1 MRKFKFEFET
11 IRYPLIIM
19 LIMFLFRGLSNTI
32 LSDLIRPLIG
42 GNFNWVI
49 SLMEILQYFSAFII
63 QYLPFIIVMKYLS
76 SKHSRNSV
84 MIMFIVSYI
93 LLLTSTMV
101 LGKTN
106 LPSVAYQDLFGIN
119 MVQTTSSAN
128 ASIIIMPYRIGLI
141 GALVSGIIVHYS
153 FKFTR
158 TRTRYA
164 MFKFI
169 DRDVMSLIIIIVL
182 SLLAGLA
189 FTVIWPIVIKS
200 IFSIF
205 DWIAKDISDPA
216 HMFVYGFIDRLFALL
231 DLSPLNRETFWFTT
245 HGGSWMS
252 STGMTHV
259 GDVSMWNAG
268 LLEGLYGNGFGRY
281 LTPYYIINL
290 FAVPGVMIA
299 MFSLY
304 TNRKERYAQL
314 TTIILLII
322 FSIVSDMSLPMEV
335 FLFLMAPMLY
345 AMHLFISSAIFGILQ
360 GLEIFLGSSFIKNVS
375 NSALGNG
382 VEFFHY
388 LNNDNL
394 RSTVFALI
402 IFGIIVFFLYYFVT
416 KLFYRYLAVGLINKY
431 DIENYVEEFLG
442 IVGGIDNIDEID
454 STPFRL
460 EVTLKRPQMFDY
472 DALEKTN
479 IARVIETRS
488 KYAIYY
494 GTASTMIRKEVLTR
508 KKLIENL

>member
-19 LIMFLFRGLSNTI
+19 LIMFLFRGLSNTV

-42 GNFNWVI
+42 GNFNWII
-49 SLMEILQYFSAFII
+49 SLMEILQYFSAFVI

-101 LGKTN
+101 LGVNN
-106 LPSVAYQDLFGIN
+106 LPNVAYQNLFGIS
-119 MVQTTSSAN
+119 VIQTSAS
-128 ASIIIMPYRIGLI
+128 ASASVLLMPYRIGLI
-141 GALVSGIIVHYS
+141 GALVSGVIVHYS

-164 MFKFI
+164 LFKFI
-169 DRDVMSLIIIIVL
+169 DRDLMSLIIIIIL
-182 SLLAGLA
+182 SLLAGVL
-189 FTVIWPIVIKS
+189 FSYIWPIIITT

-205 DWIAKDISDPA
+205 DWIAKDISNPGHTFA
-216 HMFVYGFIDRLFALL
+216 YGFFDRIFALF
-231 DLSPLNRETFWFTT
+231 DLSPLNRETFWFTN

-252 STGMTHV
+252 NSGMTYV
-259 GDVSMWNAG
+259 GDVGIWNATIR
-268 LLEGLYGNGFGRY
+268 EGVYGSGFGRY

-290 FAVPGVMIA
+290 FAVPGIIVG

-304 TNRKERYAQL
+304 TDRKERYSQL
-314 TTIILLII
+314 VIVLLLIA
-322 FSIVSDMSLPMEV
+322 FSFIADLSLPVEV
-335 FLFLMAPMLY
+335 FLFVMAPLFY
-345 AMHLFISSAIFGILQ
+345 AIHVFISSAIFGILQ
-360 GLEIFLGSSFIKNVS
+360 GLEIFLGSSFIKDVS

-394 RSTVFALI
+394 SKTVFTLI
-402 IFGIIVFFLYYFVT
+402 IFGVIVFFLYYFIT
-416 KLFYRYLAVGLINKY
+416 KVFYRYLAVGLINKF
-431 DIENYVEEFLG
+431 DIENYVNEFLN
-442 IVGGIDNIDEID
+442 IVGGIDNIEEIH
-454 STPFRL
+454 STPFRI
-460 EVTLKRPQMFDY
+460 EVKLKRPQMFDY
-472 DALEKTN
+472 EALEKTN

-494 GTASTMIRKEVLTR
+494 GTSSTMIRKEIDR
-508 KKLIENL
+508 KSVV